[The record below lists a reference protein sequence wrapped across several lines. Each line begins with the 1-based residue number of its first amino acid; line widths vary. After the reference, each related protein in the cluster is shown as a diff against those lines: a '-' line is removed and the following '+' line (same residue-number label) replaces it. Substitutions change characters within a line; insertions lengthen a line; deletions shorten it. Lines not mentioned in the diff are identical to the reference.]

1 MSLGRDIQVTLLET
15 SLSIFLLACFSVY
28 PTQTHIESKK
38 QQVDAAFG
46 KLQRELADQHSLLQ
60 ARLRELEVQTC
71 LERDQYNSK
80 FSEEI
85 TRLGAQAQELEEQS
99 QQPAS
104 VLLQVRPCPPRGLG
118 EGPTR
123 RGMGGGPGMLGQAGR
138 ASGRWFHW
146 KGLPGLGLHRPR
158 ELTDCRPREAG

>member
-1 MSLGRDIQVTLLET
+1 MEATWQREDRKLQKLL
-15 SLSIFLLACFSVY
+15 
-28 PTQTHIESKK
+28 THIESKR

-60 ARLRELEVQTC
+60 ARLRELELQTC
-71 LERDQYNSK
+71 MERDQYNSK

-85 TRLGAQAQELEEQS
+85 TRLGAQELEEQS

-118 EGPTR
+118 EGLTR
-123 RGMGGGPGMLGQAGR
+123 RGHRRRARDAGTGG
-138 ASGRWFHW
+138 
-146 KGLPGLGLHRPR
+146 KGKWPLVRLEGTARSRVAPRVCRPR